1 MKNKSLDIINQY
13 AIKKDLFAELGGVVY
28 SLLKT
33 LVHQEVHTHQITYRV
48 KDKESLATKIVRKN
62 YKYQDINEITDLV
75 GFRII
80 LYFEDDI
87 NEVERII
94 SKEFNV
100 DRFNSVDKRDVDAE
114 KFGYRSLHYV
124 VSLNER
130 RLELPEY
137 KRFENIKFEIQIR
150 SILQHSWAEI
160 EHDIGYKGANE
171 IPRTAR
177 RTFYR
182 IAALLE
188 QADIEFVKLKQELR
202 RHESKLIQEMT
213 AETKGLLIDKA
224 SLKAF
229 IQESTIITEIESE
242 LEGILCPREKFF
254 YPPIIDNLLP
264 RLHSNRVK
272 YIDQLYQLLTENRVS
287 IKEWLLQAKGN
298 ELAHVQSFFH
308 GACISWLLNV
318 LEQKEEIIIKD

>member
-272 YIDQLYQLLTENRVS
+272 YIDQLYQLLIENRGS

-318 LEQKEEIIIKD
+318 LEQKEEVIAKD